1 MTLGSAKVKAYRA
14 RQRAGLVVLKV
25 AVLEFETLQALL
37 EAGLL
42 TVGEALDRRRVEHA
56 VGRVVVDWA
65 RQWQAIN
72 SDRLAPK
79 IVNRN
84 GRLVLRS
91 EHPIPAVI
99 ADRFPSVLCRSGG
112 LAEHARDDASSAG
125 PTGGLEFSWALGCPN
140 RARAHSQIFF
150 LLPGALIKSS

>member
-1 MTLGSAKVKAYRA
+1 
-14 RQRAGLVVLKV
+14 LVVLKV
-25 AVLEFETLQALL
+25 PVLEFETLQALL

-72 SDRLAPK
+72 SDRLAP
-79 IVNRN
+79 
-84 GRLVLRS
+84 RS
-91 EHPIPAVI
+91 STAMGGSSYAASILYRQSSPTA
-99 ADRFPSVLCRSGG
+99 SVLCRSGG

>member
-1 MTLGSAKVKAYRA
+1 MTRGSAKVKAYRA

-25 AVLEFETLQALL
+25 PVLEFETLQALL

-72 SDRLAPK
+72 SDRLAP
-79 IVNRN
+79 
-84 GRLVLRS
+84 RS
-91 EHPIPAVI
+91 STAMGGSSYAASILYRQSSPTASRRYCVAL
-99 ADRFPSVLCRSGG
+99 AD
-112 LAEHARDDASSAG
+112 
-125 PTGGLEFSWALGCPN
+125 
-140 RARAHSQIFF
+140 
-150 LLPGALIKSS
+150 